1 MKYTDNNEIVARK
14 QLAIAAA
21 TFLVVAGFEHVTM
34 TITSVS
40 AEVTMFADTE
50 EEVKDAVKKCR
61 PFLPDGAGYTFNKG
75 YVNREFY
82 YVTMEWL

>member
-14 QLAIAAA
+14 QLAISAA

-34 TITSVS
+34 TITSIS

-50 EEVKDAVKKCR
+50 EEVKDAVKKCQ
-61 PFLPDGAGYTFNKG
+61 PFIIDGAGYTFNKG
-75 YVNREFY
+75 YVNRDFY
-82 YVTMEWL
+82 YVTMTWL